1 MSVPPVASPD
11 IDETVQHLLATG
23 IQEFLREFAAGMFRR
38 PADPR
43 NVELTLAA
51 LRQAL
56 LALLGSAPE
65 GRAALHAFALDLI
78 ESVHKE

>member
-1 MSVPPVASPD
+1 MSIPPAASLD
-11 IDETVQHLLATG
+11 VDETVQYLLTTG
-23 IQEFLREFAAGMFRR
+23 IQEFLSEFVAGMFRY
-38 PADPR
+38 PADPH

-78 ESVHKE
+78 ESVNEE